1 MTSPQNAVEAP
12 GAEGPAGIDLDTVTI
27 TGLRQGL
34 ESGAFTAA
42 ELTRCYLDRIG
53 RLNPVLRAVIA
64 VHPDALAAAEASD
77 AARRRGRPPRPM
89 EGIPV
94 LVKDN
99 IAVTGLPTTAGSLA
113 LAASAP
119 PDGFCVTRLRA
130 AGALIIGKANLSEWA
145 NFRSERSTSGWSSA
159 GGQVRNPHV
168 LDRNPSGSSSGSAAA
183 VAAHLAPLAVG
194 TETDGSIT
202 CPASACG
209 VVGVKPTLGLVS
221 RSGIVPISHL
231 QDTAGPMAR
240 SVADAAV
247 LLRVLA
253 GVDPAGPATRVAHGR
268 ASASEG
274 PVIGSAALGSAA
286 VEPATF
292 DLAALD
298 PAALDGGALSGS
310 RLGIWRDGSST
321 ADPATEAVLDTAVAV
336 LRGSGAEVIDPVDLP
351 GTADIAEPEFAALFH
366 EFKHDLNAY
375 LATLPP
381 GQPRSLAEL
390 IDFNAR
396 HAAQVMPFF
405 GQDIFER
412 AEETSGDLADEA
424 YLAVRGQA
432 AALARG
438 ALDTPLTQHRLDAV
452 VALAANPAWPTDPV
466 LGDHDVFHTSTPA
479 AVAGYPAVTVPA
491 GMVHGLPVGLTFM
504 AAAWREPRLLALA
517 YAFEQAAPARRAP
530 AYRATVEIDLVA
542 GSCTGRHCWPGRMP
556 ASRCGE
562 SVQAPG

>member
-12 GAEGPAGIDLDTVTI
+12 GTEGPAGIDLDTVTI

-64 VHPDALAAAEASD
+64 VHPDAMAAAEASD
-77 AARRRGRPPRPM
+77 AARRQGRPPRLM

-99 IAVTGLPTTAGSLA
+99 IPVTGLPTTAGSLA

-145 NFRSERSTSGWSSA
+145 NFRSEHSTSGWSSV

-253 GVDPAGPATRVAHGR
+253 GVDQADPATRVAHAS

-274 PVIGSAALGSAA
+274 PVFGSASLGSAAPYPAALGSAA
-286 VEPATF
+286 VDPAAF

-298 PAALDGGALSGS
+298 PAALDAGALSGS
-310 RLGIWRDGSST
+310 RLGIWRDGSSA
-321 ADPATEAVLDTAVAV
+321 ADPATQAVLDTAVAV

-412 AEETSGDLADEA
+412 AEETRGDLADEA

-432 AALARG
+432 TALARR
-438 ALDTPLTQHRLDAV
+438 ALDTRLAQHRLDAV

-466 LGDHDVFHTSTPA
+466 LGDRDVFHTSTPA

-504 AAAWREPRLLALA
+504 AAAWHEPRLLALA

-530 AYRATVEIDLVA
+530 AYRATVEIL
-542 GSCTGRHCWPGRMP
+542 
-556 ASRCGE
+556 
-562 SVQAPG
+562 